1 MGVPLGISLERDD
14 AYRGAYRD
22 AYKDLR
28 LFLNIF
34 VWMLIEIPYCL

>member
-28 LFLNIF
+28 VCLKIF
-34 VWMLIEIPYCL
+34 VWMGIDIPYCL